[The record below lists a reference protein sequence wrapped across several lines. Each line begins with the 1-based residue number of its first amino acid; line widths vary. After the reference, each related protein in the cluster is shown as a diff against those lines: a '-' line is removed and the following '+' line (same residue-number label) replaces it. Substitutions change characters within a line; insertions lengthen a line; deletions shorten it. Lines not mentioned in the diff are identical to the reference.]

1 MQHETLELIA
11 RRYVPVMHMDNGNK
25 LVIPAESFA
34 IGDILTTPPDELYI
48 QLKAWQ
54 EFRKNP
60 PSDLKKMLFELKD
73 YYIVQTQERAENG
86 KYKTKKAKLLDLSP
100 AELRFALLR
109 KLFAEKDSY
118 NLWNSGCHAVR
129 KVHTGK
135 RVLTGDVKA
144 MERGGRG
151 NLTYYSVNVTN
162 PFGLPEG
169 YHCLCE
175 DSRWTETKE
184 GGTGISGACTHAAA
198 LQAYAYNSPKLVRK
212 SDNALAA
219 LSSGKGLFL
228 PFHFRQPQQHN
239 LIKHGIERE
248 FLEYI
253 SAQSLDLSHLKMD
266 VLIDHLFNKTTYFEI
281 GKKLLLIPDIYDPML
296 LEAVFNGNVFY
307 ETIKHEN
314 VKRGNN
320 EQKFLEMDKM
330 VRKMMSLL
338 TQSGYELKGHPLEF
352 RDTMD
357 PKWETVSWHYEKGD
371 KIVRVIFNENFPPV
385 FVYREKGNGPRNP
398 FLFEDYG
405 HSYHPYKNL
414 FGKERR
420 IDDMTKQ
427 VTDFEVRIPIG
438 IEIPQSLKGWYR
450 KKIADNFDGGI
461 DGVIS
466 RVKQR
471 STAKGLELARSL
483 AY

>member
-11 RRYVPVMHMDNGNK
+11 RRYAPVMHMDNGNK
-25 LVIPAESFA
+25 IVIPAESFA
-34 IGDILTTPPDELYI
+34 IGDILTTPPDELYR
-48 QLKAWQ
+48 QLRAWQ
-54 EFRKNP
+54 EFRRNP

-73 YYIVQTQERAENG
+73 YYIVQTQEMAANG

-129 KVHTGK
+129 KAHTGK
-135 RVLTGDVKA
+135 RVLTGEVKA

-162 PFGLPEG
+162 PFELPEW
-169 YHCLCE
+169 YRCLCE
-175 DSRWTETKE
+175 DSRWTDAKE
-184 GGTGISGACTHAAA
+184 GGTGISEACTHAAA
-198 LQAYAYNSPKLVRK
+198 LQTYAYNNPKLVGNSAK
-212 SDNALAA
+212 ALA
-219 LSSGKGLFL
+219 SGKELFL
-228 PFHFRQPQQHN
+228 PFHFRQPQQHDLSN
-239 LIKHGIERE
+239 HGIERE
-248 FLEYI
+248 VLEYL

-266 VLIDHLFNKTTYFEI
+266 VLIYHLFNKTTYFEI

-296 LEAVFNGNVFY
+296 LEAVFNGRVFY

-330 VRKMMSLL
+330 VRKMMHLL

-352 RDTMD
+352 RDPRD
-357 PKWETVSWHYEKGD
+357 SKWETVSWHYEKGN
-371 KIVRVIFNENFPPV
+371 KIVRIVPNEKFPPV
-385 FVYREKGNGPRNP
+385 FVYREKGNDAINP

-405 HSYHPYKNL
+405 GDYHPYNNL

-420 IDDMTKQ
+420 IDDRTKQ
-427 VTDFEVRIPIG
+427 VTDFEVRIPTG
-438 IEIPQSLKGWYR
+438 IKMPPSLKEWY
-450 KKIADNFDGGI
+450 KETIAENFEGGVE
-461 DGVIS
+461 GVVS
-466 RVKQR
+466 RVKER
-471 STAKGLELARSL
+471 STARGIELARSL
-483 AY
+483 SY